1 MRSGSSAAAS
11 RRSGAPGAP
20 PPAGA
25 PGCPAAPPAG
35 FPPPAPRAHRPG
47 SRGGRRRLV
56 LAHAPKPTL
65 PVVEIRHELPPT
77 DRQCAACG
85 GELMEMIGQADTSE
99 RITTVKLTYQV
110 EHHMRQKYR
119 CACTAAVV
127 TAGSNSGDARQ
138 SPCARVWGR
147 RGGREVRRPP
157 AARAPSAHDGP
168 RRPDR
173 RVADIESSRRLW
185 SMPTKRTG
193 RSWD

>member
-1 MRSGSSAAAS
+1 MSSGDA
-11 RRSGAPGAP
+11 RRCFSPTP
-20 PPAGA
+20 IPE
-25 PGCPAAPPAG
+25 
-35 FPPPAPRAHRPG
+35 AHRPR
-47 SRGGRRRLV
+47 SRSGRRSV
-56 LAHAPKPTL
+56 VVSEPTL

-138 SPCARVWGR
+138 SLCARVWGR

-173 RVADIESSRRLW
+173 RVADIESSRRL
-185 SMPTKRTG
+185 
-193 RSWD
+193 